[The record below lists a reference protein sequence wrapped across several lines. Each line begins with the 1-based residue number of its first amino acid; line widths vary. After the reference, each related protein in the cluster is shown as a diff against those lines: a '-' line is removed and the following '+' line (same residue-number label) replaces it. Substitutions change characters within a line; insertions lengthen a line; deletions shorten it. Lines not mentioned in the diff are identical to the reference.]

1 MRQGQNKLINNGY
14 LFVFNTLFH
23 QTYNLSFSSGNC
35 NSESKTYFCI
45 SDKYSPQPLS
55 KKASKCGFKFKRFS
69 CVKDHWRNCGSKA
82 QKCLRRGL
90 FIAYIYIYIYIN
102 CSSNICSVKLS
113 IKIDY
118 LSLDF
123 NFFITTTVTFDFH
136 LRHTFSIFEHLKQQR
151 LNSIYYMAYY

>member
-1 MRQGQNKLINNGY
+1 MRQGQNKLINNRY

-90 FIAYIYIYIYIN
+90 FIAYIYIYIYIY
-102 CSSNICSVKLS
+102 KL
-113 IKIDY
+113 
-118 LSLDF
+118 
-123 NFFITTTVTFDFH
+123 
-136 LRHTFSIFEHLKQQR
+136 QQ
-151 LNSIYYMAYY
+151 

>member
-102 CSSNICSVKLS
+102 CSSNICSAKLS

-123 NFFITTTVTFDFH
+123 NFFVTTTVTFDFH
-136 LRHTFSIFEHLKQQR
+136 V
-151 LNSIYYMAYY
+151 